1 MSIAPWILLA
11 VLSLS
16 QLSSCVSVRR
26 ELGSVLISDKTEY
39 QLGQQV
45 AAQIDSTQKKLAN
58 ESIQRYV
65 QQIAAPLVQR
75 ALKDRPGVEYRFTV
89 LDDPRQINAFAAP
102 GGFLYVYSGL
112 LLAADD
118 EAELAGVL
126 AHEIGHIVGRHS
138 ANQLAAQF
146 GIQFLTT
153 IALGEEASQG
163 ATEITQIAAQL
174 GSARFSRDDEREAD
188 KYGVKY
194 TIDAGYDPEGLLSF
208 FEKLKKL
215 EGGKKSDVD
224 KLLSSH
230 PATDE
235 RIRDIE
241 ARIVQYQA
249 EGGKKNRER
258 FLRETAALR
267 R

>member
-1 MSIAPWILLA
+1 L
-11 VLSLS
+11 
-16 QLSSCVSVRR
+16 
-26 ELGSVLISDKTEY
+26 
-39 QLGQQV
+39 
-45 AAQIDSTQKKLAN
+45 DSTSRSLPLTAEQLRVRAPRIGQRTHQRQDGVPARPTGRNTDRLDAKKLAN

-118 EAELAGVL
+118 EAELAGVR

-163 ATEITQIAAQL
+163 AAEITQIAAQL